1 MAKTGRPQGAPRGRS
16 QAANELAGL
25 LRDVTRGMTVRELA
39 QRFGGGKTAWSEYR
53 SGAQVIPLGRL
64 GIVVEDRVREPRR
77 RRELLARVRRLHGQA
92 LTAEA
97 EAAATVPPGLED
109 ALRRA
114 QDDLAASGQL
124 VEGLLV
130 LMTML
135 QEQAKVAPPD
145 RPEGDGAEPARTDS
159 DAAASGPLQL
169 RPDQAL
175 DQLIAAREAR
185 ESVRQAVAE
194 ACSQGDAARRG
205 PRLPA
210 LAAPDQPPR
219 TDGRGDALPAATAGR
234 PLSVELARLH
244 SLVEQQREDAHW
256 LWERTRAGREHSG
269 TVQGVVLERLDSLP
283 AVAARA
289 PLRVPPPRPR
299 TGRSLLAALATCTVL
314 AVVAAAAL
322 AGVLVGRQRT
332 VSANGATQAP
342 RPHSRPVAPRAAATP
357 SASPTPSPTPSGTA
371 SPKPSGPPSPAP
383 PSRSTAGPAPGPTAP
398 PSPPAQQSP
407 GSAYA
412 VSPDHRSVLRWTAHD
427 GAWKAIGP
435 AAEQVYAGP
444 AGVFTTSPGDGR
456 IFKHDEASHSWSQIG
471 GPGEQFVVAG
481 EDLYAIT
488 EQRNAVMRWTRLG
501 VEWVPIGGPA
511 ARLYAGGAG
520 LFATNPE
527 TGALFRYAGYGYT
540 WLEAGGPGADFAV
553 GPDYVARISP
563 DGKEIWQAGA
573 KGSNWRPI
581 GGPARNLYAGDAGL
595 FAVDATGQI
604 LKYDGAPGS
613 WSPIGTAGVSL
624 AVGSSVYRVDS
635 RLEVSRWTG
644 SGTQWT
650 SLGLSAGSIAAS
662 G

>member
-1 MAKTGRPQGAPRGRS
+1 M
-16 QAANELAGL
+16 
-25 LRDVTRGMTVRELA
+25 TRGMTVRELA
-39 QRFGGGKTAWSEYR
+39 QRFGAGRTAWSEYR
-53 SGAQVIPLGRL
+53 SGARVIPLGRL
-64 GIVVEDRVREPRR
+64 GIVVEDRVRDPRR
-77 RRELLARVRRLHGQA
+77 RRELLARARWLHGQA
-92 LTAEA
+92 LTAQAEA
-97 EAAATVPPGLED
+97 EAAATVPRGLED

-114 QDDLAASGQL
+114 QNDLAASGQL

-145 RPEGDGAEPARTDS
+145 RPDPPDRPEDDGAEPARKDS
-159 DAAASGPLQL
+159 AAAASGPLRF

-185 ESVRQAVAE
+185 KAVRQAVAE
-194 ACSQGDAARRG
+194 ARSQGDAARRDL
-205 PRLPA
+205 RLPA

-219 TDGRGDALPAATAGR
+219 VDGGGDALPAATADR
-234 PLSVELARLH
+234 ALSVELARLH

-256 LWERTRAGREHSG
+256 LWERTRAGREPSG
-269 TVQGVVLERLDSLP
+269 TVQAVVLERLDRLP
-283 AVAARA
+283 AVPARA
-289 PLRVPPPRPR
+289 PLPVPVPPQRLR
-299 TGRSLLAALATCTVL
+299 TGRSLLAALAACTVL
-314 AVVAAAAL
+314 AVVAAAL

-332 VSANGATQAP
+332 VPVNGATQA
-342 RPHSRPVAPRAAATP
+342 RTHSRPVAPRAAPTP

-371 SPKPSGPPSPAP
+371 SPVPSGPPFSAPQPSP
-383 PSRSTAGPAPGPTAP
+383 STAGPTPGPTAP
-398 PSPPAQQSP
+398 APPPAQQSP

-412 VSPDHRSVLRWTAHD
+412 VSPDHRSVLRWTARD
-427 GAWKAIGP
+427 GAWKVIGP
-435 AAEQVYAGP
+435 AADQVYAGS

-456 IFKHDEASHSWSQIG
+456 IFKHDEASSSWSQIG
-471 GPGEQFVVAG
+471 APGEQFVVAG
-481 EDLYAIT
+481 ESLYAIT
-488 EQRNAVMRWTRLG
+488 EQRNAVMRWTGLG
-501 VEWVPIGGPA
+501 AEWVPIGGA
-511 ARLYAGGAG
+511 ATRLYAGGAG
-520 LFATNPE
+520 LFATNPD
-527 TGALFRYAGYGYT
+527 TGGLFRYAGYGFT

-553 GPDYVARISP
+553 GPDYVARISV
-563 DGKEIWQAGA
+563 DGKEIWQANA

-581 GGPARNLYAGDAGL
+581 GGPARNLYAGGAGL
-595 FAVDATGQI
+595 FAVDAATGQI

-624 AVGSSVYRVDS
+624 AVGSDSVYRVDS